1 MFLHQ
6 DFSTQTAVHL
16 NTYILMVLG
25 WGVLDQNLKENF
37 LNINNITLSFRN
49 SDP

>member
-6 DFSTQTAVHL
+6 DFSNQTTAHL
-16 NTYILMVLG
+16 NTYILMLRFCRTLV
-25 WGVLDQNLKENF
+25 QNSKENR
-37 LNINNITLSFRN
+37 LNINNIPLRYSN